1 MDFTWG
7 KDEAEDG
14 THLEIGLRYGTHPK
28 VWTFAALK
36 AGGYWYLTGTGR
48 VPQAAGWGAVA
59 RWASADGRSV
69 VFVRR
74 LEVVE
79 TLWAEDGSHAVG
91 TDDEDEPLG
100 PGYAGQWEP

>member
-14 THLEIGLRYGTHPK
+14 THLEIGLRYGDHPK
-28 VWTFAALK
+28 VWTFAAIK

-59 RWASADGRSV
+59 RSASGERRSEQ
-69 VFVRR
+69 FVRR
-74 LEVVE
+74 L
-79 TLWAEDGSHAVG
+79 A
-91 TDDEDEPLG
+91 
-100 PGYAGQWEP
+100 